1 MIQIFGKVLIMIS
14 TRFVNSIVKNM
25 ERLTRLGEDSLFIS
39 QFEGNENNK
48 NANVIAILRSEDDQ
62 ESLLK
67 LRRLLLALKNKL
79 EEKKGVEFNFELK
92 RKKG

>member
-67 LRRLLLALKNKL
+67 MRRLLLALKNKL